1 MACKVQRNDINDKG
15 LKKTHPAKQIVY
27 MGDLLTKE
35 MTLASRT
42 AYTPLQGP
50 SKLNPAVSRGR
61 ISTKQKTSQPPIG
74 TTLSR
79 FL

>member
-15 LKKTHPAKQIVY
+15 LKDTHPAKQIVC

-42 AYTPLQGP
+42 AYTPLQRP
-50 SKLNPAVSRGR
+50 SKLNPAARDPGVRFQA
-61 ISTKQKTSQPPIG
+61 TKKPIN
-74 TTLSR
+74 LQ
-79 FL
+79 LVQL